1 MTAHRSSPAQA
12 GTPARAGIRTTL
24 IACIGTVVGMTAL
37 AFASVPLYDLFCK
50 TTGYDGTPLVGRA
63 PSAPASDEVMTVH
76 FDTNV
81 SPSLPWRFEAE
92 APRVEAKLGAT
103 QTVFFRV
110 TNTAS
115 LPTTG
120 VATFNVQPGLMG
132 GYFVKIQCFCFN
144 EQTLKPGETID
155 VPVVFY
161 VDPAVRTDPNTR
173 DYAEMTLSYTYFP
186 SKNGQPTAALATTSA
201 GEPRPN

>member
-1 MTAHRSSPAQA
+1 MNTNRPRA
-12 GTPARAGIRTTL
+12 GAAGIRTTL
-24 IACIGTVVGMTAL
+24 FACLGLVAGMTGL

-50 TTGYDGTPLVGRA
+50 ATGYDGTPLVGRA
-63 PSAPASDEVMTVH
+63 PSGPVSDQAMTVH

-81 SPSLPWRFEAE
+81 SPALPWRFEAE
-92 APRVEAKLGAT
+92 SRSVEAKLGAT

-110 TNTAS
+110 TNTG
-115 LPTTG
+115 PTPSTG

-132 GYFVKIQCFCFN
+132 GFFVKIQCFCFN
-144 EQTLKPGETID
+144 EQTLNPGESID

-161 VDPAVRTDPNTR
+161 VDPAVRTDSNTR
-173 DYAEMTLSYTYFP
+173 DYEEMTLSYTYFP

-201 GEPRPN
+201 AEARPN